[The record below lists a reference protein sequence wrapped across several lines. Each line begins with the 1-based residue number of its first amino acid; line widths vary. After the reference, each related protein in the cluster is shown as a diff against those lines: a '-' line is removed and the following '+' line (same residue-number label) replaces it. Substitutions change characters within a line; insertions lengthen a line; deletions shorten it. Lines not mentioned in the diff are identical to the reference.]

1 MDAMDKMWLSLYAI
15 GFMVLASV
23 LITFARAKTKGF
35 IRLILSTV
43 AVFILICSFFL
54 GLISIV

>member
-1 MDAMDKMWLSLYAI
+1 MDSMDKMWLSFFAI

-23 LITFARAKTKGF
+23 LITFARAKTKGVIRF
-35 IRLILSTV
+35 IISFA

-54 GLISIV
+54 GLISII